1 MGSNIKSD
9 VDVIQENGWMWG
21 NPCLAVFL
29 CPKKGLELDGLN
41 GNGQEIFLEMVLQKG
56 SVGLNEDGN
65 IVFEVEASNENLD
78 LEQQRVLQRALL
90 ESKDYFLSNGVI
102 SDDHKHRKKD
112 PNGEIE
118 IDYDRVIGEPI
129 EVYTKG
135 NRTFVKGILYAAK
148 EHAKKFIDL
157 LKSHSTRVKASVGG
171 LAPRVRSKIEK
182 GVNVGN
188 VVSVL
193 WNDIALTIAPV
204 NSTVAPAFFSKSMT
218 SLEFVKSLAA
228 GYGTDHAEFAGG
240 RALQTQGD
248 TSIDEA
254 MKRLVEALSGGVI
267 TSVEEAEDYLKQF
280 GLSNTVS
287 HDVIGEIVNNHE
299 KFKEVLPMAKG
310 KLFSDVIESLKKSM
324 GGGNVKKSD
333 DPDPDELDQQAAA
346 GTDDDDDDDD
356 EVEVTEVIKAL
367 TDKLEE
373 VVEGQDALLKAL
385 NKLTEQGTQDGEFK
399 KSMVEALEVIAGT
412 PAPKKGITSAVE
424 AAALAKGGLLNQ
436 PKPGDRRHKQFTTET
451 KDKATEIMT
460 KAVAAGELDFWD
472 SMKIETQINKSLR
485 DPNFQLDQKYQ
496 EFLAKK
502 FSA

>member
-1 MGSNIKSD
+1 
-9 VDVIQENGWMWG
+9 MWG
-21 NPCLAVFL
+21 NPYPAVFL
-29 CPKKGLELDGLN
+29 CPKKVLELDSLN

-65 IVFEVEASNENLD
+65 VIFEVEASNENLD
-78 LEQQRVLQRALL
+78 LEQQRILQRALL
-90 ESKDYFLSNGVI
+90 DSKDYFLSNGVV
-102 SDDHKHRKKD
+102 SDDHKHRKIGPD
-112 PNGEIE
+112 GEIE

-135 NRTFVKGILYAAK
+135 GRTFVKGILYAAK
-148 EHAKKFIDL
+148 KHAKKFIDL
-157 LKSHSTRVKASVGG
+157 LKNHSTRVKASVGG
-171 LAPRVRSKIEK
+171 LAPRVRTKIEK

-204 NSTVAPAFFSKSMT
+204 NSTVAPAFLSKSMT
-218 SLEFVKSLAA
+218 SLEFVKSLSA
-228 GYGTDHAEFAGG
+228 GYGTDHAEFTGG
-240 RALQTQGD
+240 RALQTQGN
-248 TSIDEA
+248 TSVDEA
-254 MKRLVEALSGGVI
+254 VKRLIEALSDGVV
-267 TSVEEAEDYLKQF
+267 TSMEEAEDYLKEF

-287 HDVIGEIVNNHE
+287 QDVIGEIVNNHE
-299 KFKEVLPMAKG
+299 EFKEVLPMVKG
-310 KLFSDVIESLKKSM
+310 KLFSDIIENLKKSM
-324 GGGNVKKSD
+324 GGGSVKKSD
-333 DPDPDELDQQAAA
+333 DPDPNEPEQQAAG
-346 GTDDDDDDDD
+346 GTNDDDDDEDG

-385 NKLTEQGTQDGEFK
+385 NKLTEQETLDGEFK
-399 KSMVEALEVIAGT
+399 KSMVEALEAIAGT

-424 AAALAKGGLLNQ
+424 AAVMAKGGLTNQ

-451 KDKATEIMT
+451 RNKATEILT
-460 KAVAAGELDFWD
+460 KAVAEGELDIWD

-496 EFLAKK
+496 EFLAQK

>member
-1 MGSNIKSD
+1 MSGRFF
-9 VDVIQENGWMWG
+9 M
-21 NPCLAVFL
+21 
-29 CPKKGLELDGLN
+29 PKKGLELDGLN

-56 SVGLNEDGN
+56 SVGLNKDGN

-78 LEQQRVLQRALL
+78 LESQRVLQRALL
-90 ESKDYFLSNGVI
+90 DSKDYFLSNGVV
-102 SDDHKHRKKD
+102 SDDHKHRKIGPD
-112 PNGEIE
+112 GE

-157 LKSHSTRVKASVGG
+157 LKSHSTRVKASIGG
-171 LAPRVRSKIEK
+171 RAPRVRTKIEK
-182 GVNVGN
+182 GVNVGT

-193 WNDIALTIAPV
+193 WDDIALTITPV
-204 NSTVAPAFFSKSMT
+204 NSTVAPAILSKSMT

-228 GYGTDHAEFAGG
+228 GHGTDHAGFTGG

-254 MKRLVEALSGGVI
+254 MKRLIEALSDGVV
-267 TSVEEAEDYLKQF
+267 TSMEEAEDYLKEF

-287 HDVIGEIVNNHE
+287 QDVIGEIVNNHKE
-299 KFKEVLPMAKG
+299 FKEVLPMAKG
-310 KLFSDVIESLKKSM
+310 KLFSDIIENLKKSM
-324 GGGNVKKSD
+324 GGGNAKKPD
-333 DPDPDELDQQAAA
+333 DQDPDELNRQTAA
-346 GTDDDDDDDD
+346 GADDGNDDDYDDE

-367 TDKLEE
+367 ADKLEE

-385 NKLTEQGTQDGEFK
+385 NKLAEQGTQDVEFK
-399 KSMVEALEVIAGT
+399 KSTVEALEAIAGA
-412 PAPKKGITSAVE
+412 PSPKKGITSAVE
-424 AAALAKGGLLNQ
+424 AALMAKGGLLNQ
-436 PKPGDRRHKQFTTET
+436 PKPGERKHKQFTAET
-451 KDKATEIMT
+451 RNKATEILT

-496 EFLAKK
+496 EFLAQK